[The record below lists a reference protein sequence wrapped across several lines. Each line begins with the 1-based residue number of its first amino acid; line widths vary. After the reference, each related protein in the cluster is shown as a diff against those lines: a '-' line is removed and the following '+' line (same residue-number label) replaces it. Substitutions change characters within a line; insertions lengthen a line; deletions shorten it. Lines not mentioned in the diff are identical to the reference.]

1 MTNGRDG
8 PCCCLPAQVL
18 CNYVAPHGIG
28 RVASGGNPPRFY
40 LHAQPSSGDGL
51 RVLVEV
57 VVNPAASVANVT
69 LKAQDAAFAGPFE
82 QILLPLLQQFS

>member
-1 MTNGRDG
+1 M
-8 PCCCLPAQVL
+8 CCVHPQAL
-18 CNYVAPHGIG
+18 CNYLAPHGIG

-40 LHAQPSSGDGL
+40 LHAQPSSSSGL

-57 VVNPAASVANVT
+57 VVNPAASMANVT

-82 QILLPLLQQFS
+82 QILSPLLHQFS